1 MHEDSDSSAISRD
14 FVYIM
19 RTLFFVVHG
28 CIASL
33 LPNKKC
39 TS

>member
-1 MHEDSDSSAISRD
+1 MHEDLDSSAISKD
-14 FVYIM
+14 CVYIM

-33 LPNKKC
+33 PANKKC